1 MPIKRY
7 KTEDYYGIN
16 NARRP
21 WADAKAT
28 EGSRKTNFRGCDTPE
43 QRDFCL
49 NCKKEGTKCRGSCPE
64 MKAKGKTENPDILER
79 RKKIAELRGQG
90 LSYKEIAQALGCS
103 KSVIS
108 NDLSALRRQG
118 VYV

>member
-1 MPIKRY
+1 MPAKKY
-7 KTEDYYGIN
+7 KTEDFYGLA

-21 WADAKAT
+21 WADAKAP
-28 EGSRKTNFRGCDTPE
+28 EGSREKPFRGSDTPE
-43 QRDFCL
+43 QQDFCL
-49 NCKKEGTKCRGSCPE
+49 NCTKKNCRGSCPE
-64 MKAKGKTENPDILER
+64 MKVKGKTDNPDILER